1 MDGPFSQGGL
11 FLQSSTLKTFS
22 FMPVDNGS
30 AETTGM
36 RINKYIAHTGYCSRR
51 DADQLVEEGRVEL
64 DGERVSEHGT
74 RVHEGQKVTVDGE
87 VVTLRSL
94 EHILLNKPKDTI
106 STTEDQKERQTVL
119 DVVGVPKENPS
130 GLFPVGRLDRNTTGV
145 LIITND
151 GDLAHRLM
159 HPRYEV
165 SKIYYVR
172 TQKPVKPHQI
182 DHLRRGVEL
191 DDGPASGD
199 QVAYLDP
206 NSKTEVALEL
216 HEGRNRQIRRMM
228 EKLGHDIV
236 QLERAKYGNLTTG
249 ALQRGEWRRLTNE
262 EVRALRKRVDLE

>member
-1 MDGPFSQGGL
+1 MSSQ
-11 FLQSSTLKTFS
+11 T
-22 FMPVDNGS
+22 DA
-30 AETTGM
+30 AEQEGM

-51 DADQLVEEGRVEL
+51 NADQLVEEGRVKV
-64 DGERVSEHGT
+64 DGELVTEHGT
-74 RVHEGQKVTVDGE
+74 RVHEWQTVTVDGE
-87 VVTLRSL
+87 VLELRAL

-106 STTEDQKERQTVL
+106 STTEDQKDRQTVL
-119 DVVGVPKENPS
+119 DVVGVPEENPS

-172 TQKPVKPHQI
+172 TQKPVKPHEI

-191 DDGPASGD
+191 DDGPASAD

-206 NSKTEVALEL
+206 NSKTDIALEL

-228 EKLGHDIV
+228 ETLGHDIV
-236 QLERAKYGNLTTG
+236 QLERAKYGNITTG
-249 ALQRGEWRRLTNE
+249 QLQRGEWRRMTYE
-262 EVRALRKRVDLE
+262 EVRALRQRVDLE